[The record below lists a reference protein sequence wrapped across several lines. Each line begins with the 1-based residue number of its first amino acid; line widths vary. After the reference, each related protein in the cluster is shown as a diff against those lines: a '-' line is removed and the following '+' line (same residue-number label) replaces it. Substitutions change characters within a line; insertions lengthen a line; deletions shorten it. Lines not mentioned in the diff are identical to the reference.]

1 MAVLFGVLFLT
12 VGILTAADAP
22 DEVKIENEGYTK
34 DKKGPVILSHNIHS
48 TDHKVVCTECHHEYN
63 DKGENTWKEGASVKK
78 CIECHDPKAKKGKV
92 MKLQNAYHRNCKN
105 CHKAYI
111 KEHQTQDE

>member
-34 DKKGPVILSHNIHS
+34 DKKGPVIMFSEL
-48 TDHKVVCTECHHEYN
+48 
-63 DKGENTWKEGASVKK
+63 
-78 CIECHDPKAKKGKV
+78 
-92 MKLQNAYHRNCKN
+92 
-105 CHKAYI
+105 
-111 KEHQTQDE
+111 